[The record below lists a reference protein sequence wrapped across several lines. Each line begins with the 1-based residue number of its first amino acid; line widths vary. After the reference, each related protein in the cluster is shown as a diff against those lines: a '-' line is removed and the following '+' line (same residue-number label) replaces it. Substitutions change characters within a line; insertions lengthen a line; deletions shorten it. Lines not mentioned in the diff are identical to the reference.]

1 MVPRPGLVT
10 GAVLAGGRSRR
21 FGSDKA
27 LYQVGGRAMVVRVAD
42 ALRIGGAT
50 RVVVVGGDS
59 PAFAALDLDTVEDR
73 WPDAGPL
80 GGLLTALAAPV
91 VPTVVAAAGAV
102 DAVVVVAACDLPF
115 VDGPI
120 VAALLAALR
129 TTAPAAAVADP
140 GRLQPLLGAWR
151 AGLVEPVLAAAF
163 AAGARSMDEA
173 LAALAVA
180 GLAVVPVPVAAGLL
194 RNVNHR
200 SDLGG

>member
-80 GGLLTALAAPV
+80 GGLLTALGAPV

-102 DAVVVVAACDLPF
+102 DAVVVAACDLPF
-115 VDGPI
+115 VDGPT

-129 TTAPAAAVADP
+129 TTAAAAAVADP

>member
-1 MVPRPGLVT
+1 
-10 GAVLAGGRSRR
+10 
-21 FGSDKA
+21 
-27 LYQVGGRAMVVRVAD
+27 MVVRVAD

-91 VPTVVAAAGAV
+91 VPTGVSAAAGAV

-129 TTAPAAAVADP
+129 TTARAAAVADP